1 MRTEDSSTLRR
12 IRAADRR
19 KRKLRRVIIRTC
31 GACLTAYIKPK
42 DCVKTKGSV
51 WYTKCDKMNRRC
63 DLAPPGREYEKAQ
76 DVVEKL
82 NEDIWEVRVKLA
94 RLERQRKFHLR
105 KLKEMG
111 DIEA

>member
-1 MRTEDSSTLRR
+1 MRTEDSSTLRC

-19 KRKLRRVIIRTC
+19 KRKLRRVVIRMC
-31 GACLTAYIKPK
+31 GACLAVYVKPE

-51 WYTKCDKMNRRC
+51 WCTECDKTNRRC
-63 DLAPPGREYEKAQ
+63 DLAPPSREYKKAQ

-82 NEDIWEVRVKLA
+82 DEDIWEVRIKLA
-94 RLERQRKFHLR
+94 RFKQQRKFHLR

-111 DIEA
+111 DTKV